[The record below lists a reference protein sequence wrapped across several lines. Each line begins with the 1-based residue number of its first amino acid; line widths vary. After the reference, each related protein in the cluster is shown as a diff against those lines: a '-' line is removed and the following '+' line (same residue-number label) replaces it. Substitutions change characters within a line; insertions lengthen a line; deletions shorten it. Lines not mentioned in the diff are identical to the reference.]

1 MIIRVMGEGQFNVAD
16 VDEEQLQTYD
26 NEVEKAVADKDLA
39 HVQDALTRLRE
50 FVLEHA
56 TPVDEDYL
64 GPSDIVIP
72 YADANLEDID
82 ELLTGEGFI
91 PDLT

>member
-1 MIIRVMGEGQFNVAD
+1 MIVRVMGEGQFNVAE
-16 VDEEQLQTYD
+16 VDQEQLQKYD
-26 NEVEKAVADKDLA
+26 NVIEDAVAAKDVE
-39 HVQDALTRLRE
+39 HVQESLTRLRE

-56 TPVDEDYL
+56 KPVDEDYL

-72 YADANLEDID
+72 YADSKLEEID

-91 PDLT
+91 PDLA